1 VIGTPS
7 GGEPAATISRPFV
20 LAVAS
25 GKGGTGKTLVAT
37 NLAAEAA
44 SRGLRVVLVDCDA
57 DAPND
62 HLFLPRSNERVE
74 EIEAPVA
81 DVDASACTAC
91 GACSSACAFGAVRV
105 LGRTALVF
113 EELCHGC
120 GLCVRVCPE
129 RAIVMRGARVG
140 TVVEG
145 RIERYPDLHLVSGVL
160 DIGQVKAPD
169 VIRAAVERGMSI
181 GGDLIV
187 LDAPPGVACP
197 VVAAVRGAD
206 AMLLVTEPTAFGMHD
221 LALAVELGRELGVP
235 MAMVANKVTAEAK
248 HALEEP
254 ARTLDVALLA
264 SIPFDRHVAEVYAA
278 GDLLIEKSGSSARW
292 LDPVLAWIGDAAHRQ
307 PHLEKVTT

>member
-1 VIGTPS
+1 VIGIRPE
-7 GGEPAATISRPFV
+7 GGSPPPDRRPFV

-44 SRGLRVVLVDCDA
+44 DRGLRVVLVDCDA

-62 HLFLPRSNERVE
+62 HLFLPRSSEQVE
-74 EIEAPVA
+74 EVETPVA
-81 DVDASACTAC
+81 DVDASMCTAC
-91 GACSSACAFGAVRV
+91 GACSSACAFGAIRV

-120 GLCVRVCPE
+120 GLCARMCPDG
-129 RAIVMRGARVG
+129 AVVMRGARVG
-140 TVVEG
+140 LVVEG
-145 RIERYPDLHLVSGVL
+145 RTERYPDLHLVSGVL

-169 VIRAAVERGMSI
+169 VIRAAIERGMSI

-206 AMLLVTEPTAFGMHD
+206 AMLLVTEPTPFGMHD

-235 MAMVANKVTAEAK
+235 MAMVANKVTDEAK
-248 HALEEP
+248 HALEEL
-254 ARTLDVALLA
+254 ARTRDIGLLA

-278 GDLLIEKSGSSARW
+278 GRLLVEKSGSSARW
-292 LDPVLAWIGDAAHRQ
+292 LDPVLEWIGEAVHRQ
-307 PHLEKVTT
+307 PQLEKVTP

>member
-1 VIGTPS
+1 VIGTQS
-7 GGEPAATISRPFV
+7 EGEPTANGSRPFV

-44 SRGLRVVLVDCDA
+44 RRGLRVVLVDCDA

-62 HLFLPRSNERVE
+62 HLFLPRASERVDE
-74 EIEAPVA
+74 VEAPVA

-91 GACSSACAFGAVRV
+91 GVCSSVCAFGAVRV

-120 GLCVRVCPE
+120 GLCARLCPE
-129 RAIVMRGARVG
+129 GAIAMRGARVG
-140 TVVEG
+140 TVVDG
-145 RIERYPDLHLVSGVL
+145 RIERHPRLHLVSGVL

-235 MAMVANKVTAEAK
+235 MAMVANKVTSDNE
-248 HALEEP
+248 HASEEL
-254 ARTLDVALLA
+254 ARTEGVPLLA

-278 GDLLIEKSGSSARW
+278 GHLLIEESGSSARW
-292 LDPVLAWIGDAAHRQ
+292 IDPVLAWIGDAAHRLPQ
-307 PHLEKVTT
+307 PEKVTT

>member
-1 VIGTPS
+1 MTGTPLE
-7 GGEPAATISRPFV
+7 GEPTATGGRPFV

-44 SRGLRVVLVDCDA
+44 HRGLRVVLVDCDA

-62 HLFLPRSNERVE
+62 HLFLPRASERVE
-74 EIEAPVA
+74 EIETPVA

-91 GACSSACAFGAVRV
+91 GACSSVCAFGAVRV
-105 LGRTALVF
+105 LGRAALVF

-120 GLCVRVCPE
+120 GLCARLCPE
-129 RAIVMRGARVG
+129 GAIAMRGARVG
-140 TVVEG
+140 TVIEG
-145 RIERYPDLHLVSGVL
+145 RIERYPDLHLVSGAL

-169 VIRAAVERGMSI
+169 VIRAAVERAMRI

-197 VVAAVRGAD
+197 VVAGVRGAD

-221 LALAVELGRELGVP
+221 LALAVGLGRELGVP

-264 SIPFDRHVAEVYAA
+264 SIPFDRHVAEAYAA

-292 LDPVLAWIGDAAHRQ
+292 LDPVLAWITQAAHRQ
-307 PHLEKVTT
+307 PHLERVAT

>member
-1 VIGTPS
+1 MIATHS
-7 GGEPAATISRPFV
+7 GGEPAATGSRPFV

-44 SRGLRVVLVDCDA
+44 RRGLRVVLVDCDA

-62 HLFLPRSNERVE
+62 HLFLPRSSERVE
-74 EIEAPVA
+74 AIEAPVA
-81 DVDASACTAC
+81 DIDVSTCTAC
-91 GACSSACAFGAVRV
+91 GACSSVCAFGAVRV

-120 GLCVRVCPE
+120 GLCARVCPE
-129 RAIVMRGARVG
+129 GAVAMRGARVG
-140 TVVEG
+140 TVVDG

-181 GGDLIV
+181 GGDLVV

-235 MAMVANKVTAEAK
+235 MAMVANKVTTEAR
-248 HALEEP
+248 HALQDL
-254 ARTLDVALLA
+254 ARTEDVPLLA

-278 GDLLIEKSGSSARW
+278 GHLLVEESLSAAGW
-292 LDPVLAWIGDAAHRQ
+292 LDPVLGWIGDAAHRRH
-307 PHLEKVTT
+307 HLEKVAT